1 MAAGMNSAYRFALEM
16 FDSHGTPLAQET
28 VAVDLLPAEEW
39 ARFMALRAGVP
50 EAAGAGAQAS
60 LQPIWHLERGQPYT
74 EGFSIR
80 LETAD
85 HHEAESSFTAL
96 YFGERAQEI
105 SSRLVE
111 RDLLQPGATYR
122 FIIAAYPGEEEA
134 EPAPVGFCTEEVS
147 PDLPLRDG
155 RLRDRMRDARPRDEV
170 VDGDHPVFIPRQV
183 LDETAALA
191 RAAGSVEIGGI
202 LVGHMYRDAGAREVF
217 AVVSAQI
224 PAVHA
229 QGDRASLK
237 FTPESWTHVQG
248 VIDLRARDE
257 LMLGWYHSHPVHA
270 WCAGCPIERR
280 RRCALSQGFFSA
292 HDRSLHRTVF
302 SRSWGVALVVNDIG
316 EGGTTHSLFGWRH
329 GLLQTRGFYLF
340 EESDSGTA
348 PSPRSGEIRE

>member
-1 MAAGMNSAYRFALEM
+1 M
-16 FDSHGTPLAQET
+16 
-28 VAVDLLPAEEW
+28 
-39 ARFMALRAGVP
+39 
-50 EAAGAGAQAS
+50 
-60 LQPIWHLERGQPYT
+60 
-74 EGFSIR
+74 
-80 LETAD
+80 
-85 HHEAESSFTAL
+85 
-96 YFGERAQEI
+96 
-105 SSRLVE
+105 E

-155 RLRDRMRDARPRDEV
+155 HLHDRMRDARPRDEV

-257 LMLGWYHSHPVHA
+257 LMLA